1 MPDQENGETFPP
13 HQVNNVSDSG
23 GVNNRTKMK
32 PINIFCDLS
41 DTQIRNI
48 YHRMHTS
55 TINSGTIIY
64 RPNENADELFFLKSG
79 AVEIYNTSRD
89 GKRYV
94 LSTVSQGTF
103 FGEMSIVGQSKNT
116 AYAAAVERSTVST
129 MNRYGIE
136 DVVAKYSLVGL
147 RIMQALAYRLNE
159 AEAQLETLALKSLT
173 ARLASLVLDLTPR
186 QTSLIVGLTHKD
198 LAERV
203 GTSRETATQM
213 LNELKADGLIQ
224 IGRKRIL
231 VLDRKGLQ
239 GIADFY

>member
-1 MPDQENGETFPP
+1 
-13 HQVNNVSDSG
+13 
-23 GVNNRTKMK
+23 MK

-48 YHRMHTS
+48 HHRMHTS

-64 RPNENADELFFLKSG
+64 RPIEIADELFFLKSG
-79 AVEIYNTSRD
+79 AVEIYKASRD

-103 FGEMSIVGQSKNT
+103 FGEMAIVGQSLNT
-116 AYAAAVERSTVST
+116 AYAAAVARSTVST
-129 MNRYGIE
+129 MSRSGIE
-136 DVVAKYSLVGL
+136 DIVAKYPLVGL

-186 QTSLIVGLTHKD
+186 QTALIVGLTHKD

-231 VLDRKGLQ
+231 VLDRQGLQ
-239 GIADFY
+239 DIADSY